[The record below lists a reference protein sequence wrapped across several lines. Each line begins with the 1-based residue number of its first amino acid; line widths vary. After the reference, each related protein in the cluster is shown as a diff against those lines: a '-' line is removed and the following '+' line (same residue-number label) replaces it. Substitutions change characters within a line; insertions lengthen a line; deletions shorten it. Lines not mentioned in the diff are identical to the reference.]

1 MTWETAYEEAIR
13 IAVEKLREV
22 DIANRCRALSLPEPQ
37 GGSMHLRAFGV
48 DMVLLLSDFRL
59 FKAATGEPVKPGDR
73 ILMLHYLLC
82 DLPLEEVGELISF
95 RGLAG
100 GQFYWE
106 PFCSRTVRPLVK
118 KIGNNLE
125 RLSANLD
132 RFDWKPVTLGD
143 LGARIHAIGKL
154 FCTLVYRLGDEEFPA
169 SADFLFDSSFKRV
182 YNAEDT
188 AVLAGCICHL
198 LMR

>member
-1 MTWETAYEEAIR
+1 MSWEKAHREAIC

-22 DIANRCRALSLPEPQ
+22 DMDSRCRLLGLSKPQGGSVPLRAFGIDMVLSLPE
-37 GGSMHLRAFGV
+37 FK
-48 DMVLLLSDFRL
+48 L
-59 FKAATGEPVKPGDR
+59 FEAVSGERVKSGDR
-73 ILMLHYLLC
+73 ILVLHYLLC
-82 DLPLEEVGELISF
+82 DLPVEETGELISF
-95 RGLAG
+95 RELAG

-118 KIGNNLE
+118 KIGNDLE
-125 RLSANLD
+125 RLKGNLD
-132 RFDWKPVTLGD
+132 RFDWKPVKLGD

-154 FCTLVYRLGDEEFPA
+154 YCTIVYRLGDEEFPA

-188 AVLAGCICHL
+188 VVLAGRICHL
-198 LMR
+198 LMK